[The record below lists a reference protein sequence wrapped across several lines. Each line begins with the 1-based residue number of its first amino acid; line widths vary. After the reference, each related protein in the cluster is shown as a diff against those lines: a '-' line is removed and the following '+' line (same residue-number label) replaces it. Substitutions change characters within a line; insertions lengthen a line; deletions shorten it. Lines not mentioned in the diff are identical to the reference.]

1 MNYLEMLN
9 KMYDDIKASVKDE
22 YIRGRLISHALELIH
37 YYQSLNGITGVQ
49 ATINCKLPVLEQI
62 LKV

>member
-22 YIRGRLISHALELIH
+22 NERKRFIGYTLELIH
-37 YYQSLNGITGVQ
+37 HYQSLNGITGVQ
-49 ATINCKLPVLEQI
+49 ATIKCKLPVPNHI